1 MMHSLA
7 TRQIHLDFH
16 NSPYL
21 PDICGQF
28 DADAFAQTMADAHVN
43 SVTVF
48 ARCIH
53 GMAYYPTQYGQMH
66 PSLQGR
72 DFLREVIEALHAK
85 GIRAP
90 IYVTITWEQGVAD
103 AHPEWRQMHE
113 DGRFAEMATMQE
125 GHRRPGSRWL
135 LSDFLHPEY
144 QDFIEGYLG
153 EILDRYPV
161 DGLFVDMLFYDRY
174 NGFTSG
180 WSPSARAFREE
191 QQITGNDMEAHL
203 RFEARAQEAFTRKFT
218 ALVHE
223 RVPDAT
229 VFYNTP
235 NDFFLEAGEG
245 GARRMPYQTHAE
257 IESLP
262 SKLWGYQ
269 HFPRIARVMQAK
281 GKPWLSMTGR
291 FQKVWGDF
299 GGIKPQPALEYEC
312 FRAQALGGCNS
323 IGDQLLPEGKLD
335 ADAYDLIGR
344 VYAQCEEMESFYDG
358 TEIVRD
364 AGILNPQWP
373 GDDIARQ
380 EASLEAAIHLLA
392 DLRLECQ
399 VLDDA
404 ADFSAYRLLVL
415 PDEVRV
421 DDALAGRLLTYVE
434 GGGVLILSHRS
445 GWNGPGRSRLWEEL
459 GLEAAGEADMAPAY
473 WLPHTGSALE
483 GLCKQEKVV
492 YERGLNLKA
501 GEGWEVWM
509 DRINPHFQRN
519 DLKYCSHFQTPP
531 SGTPSGW
538 PSVLRKGKVIVFSD
552 PIFHEYRQCA
562 NRFVKDTLR
571 AALQE
576 VMGAP
581 RLQGLKETV
590 EAYCLRRGEDLHLTL
605 LHYIPYRKSEDCEVI
620 EAAQSFAG
628 QTLALDRPVS
638 KWVWVQGDNETE
650 LTPDAEGKVALPQH
664 DGRLCLRME
673 GYFK

>member
-1 MMHSLA
+1 MKTLA

-16 NSPYL
+16 NSPHL

-28 DADAFAQTMADAHVN
+28 DAKAFARSMKEAHVN

-72 DFLREVIEALHAK
+72 DFLGEAIEALHAE

-90 IYVTITWEQGVAD
+90 IYVTVTWEQGVAE
-103 AHPEWRQMHE
+103 AHPEWRQVHE
-113 DGRFAEMATMQE
+113 DGRFAEMSTMQE
-125 GHRRPGSRWL
+125 GVRRPGSRWL

-144 QDFIEGYLG
+144 QDYMEGYLR

-161 DGLFVDMLFYDRY
+161 DGFFVDMLFYDRY
-174 NGFTSG
+174 NGHTSG
-180 WSPSARAFREE
+180 WSEPARAFRKKAG
-191 QQITGNDMEAHL
+191 ISGRDMEAHL
-203 RFEARAQEAFTRKFT
+203 RFEARAQEATARKFT
-218 ALVHE
+218 SMIHE
-223 RVPDAT
+223 IAPEAT

-235 NDFFLEAGEG
+235 NDFFLEANEG
-245 GARRMPYQTHAE
+245 GSRRMPYQTHAE

-269 HFPRIARVMQAK
+269 HFPRIARGMQAS
-281 GKPWLSMTGR
+281 GISWLSMTGR

-335 ADAYDLIGR
+335 ADAYDLIGK
-344 VYAQCEEMESFYDG
+344 VYAQCEEAEPFYEG
-358 TEIVRD
+358 TGIVRD

-373 GDDIARQ
+373 GDDVARQ
-380 EASLEAAIHLLA
+380 EASLEAAVHLMA

-399 VLDDA
+399 VLNDE
-404 ADFSAYRLLVL
+404 ADFAAYALLVL

-421 DDALAGRLLTYVE
+421 SASLADRLLAYVAQ
-434 GGGVLILSHRS
+434 GGALLMSHRS
-445 GWNGPGRSRLWEEL
+445 GWQGEAQSPLWEGL
-459 GLEAAGEADMAPAY
+459 GLSAEGEAEMAPSY
-473 WLPHTGSALE
+473 SLPRPAAPLE
-483 GLCKQEKVV
+483 GICKQEKVI

-501 GEGWEVWM
+501 GPGWETWV
-509 DRINPHFQRN
+509 DRVDPHFQRS

-531 SGTPSGW
+531 SGKASAW
-538 PSVLRKGKVIVFSD
+538 PALLRKGRVLIFSE
-552 PIFHEYRQCA
+552 PIFLEYRNCA
-562 NRFVKDTLR
+562 NRFVKDALR
-571 AALQE
+571 ASLRE
-576 VMGAP
+576 ILGPP

-590 EAYCLRRGEDLHLTL
+590 EAYVLRKGEDLHLTL

-628 QTLALDRPVS
+628 QTLSFDRSVKELIWVRPDGEEALAKDGEAFV
-638 KWVWVQGDNETE
+638 
-650 LTPDAEGKVALPQH
+650 LPIQ
-664 DGRLCLRME
+664 DGRLCLRVE
-673 GYFK
+673 GYFTT

>member
-1 MMHSLA
+1 MNKLA

-21 PDICGQF
+21 PDICGDF
-28 DADAFAQTMADAHVN
+28 DAEVFAQTMADAHVN

-53 GMAYYPTQYGQMH
+53 GMAYYPTDFGQMH

-72 DFLREVIEALHAK
+72 DFLGEVIQALHEK

-90 IYVTITWEQGVAD
+90 IYVTVTWEQGVAK

-125 GHRRPGSRWL
+125 GQRRAGTRWEL
-135 LSDFLHPEY
+135 TDFLHPEY
-144 QDFIEGYLG
+144 QDYMEGYLN
-153 EILDRYPV
+153 EILDNYPV

-180 WSPSARAFREE
+180 WSPAARAFREE
-191 QQITGNDMEAHL
+191 QGITGNDMEAHL

-218 ALVHE
+218 TLIHE

-235 NDFFLEAGEG
+235 NDFFLEAEEG

-269 HFPRIARVMQAK
+269 HFPRVARVMQSK

-291 FQKVWGDF
+291 FQKIWGDF

-335 ADAYDLIGR
+335 GDAYDLIGK
-344 VYAQCEEMESFYDG
+344 VYAQCEEAEPFYEG
-358 TEIVRD
+358 TGIVKD
-364 AGILNPQWP
+364 VGILNPQYP
-373 GDDIARQ
+373 GEDIARQ
-380 EASLEAAIHLLA
+380 EASLEAAIHLFA

-404 ADFSAYRLLVL
+404 ADLSAYALVVL

-421 DDALAGRLLTYVE
+421 DAALAKRLLAYVE
-434 GGGVLILSHRS
+434 AGGRLILSHRS
-445 GWNGPGRSRLWEEL
+445 GWNGKGASPLWEEW
-459 GLEAAGEADMAPAY
+459 GLQVAGEAEMAPTY
-473 WLPHTGSALE
+473 WLPHPGSSLE
-483 GLCKQEKVV
+483 GLCKQEKVI
-492 YERGLNLKA
+492 YQRGVDIQSD
-501 GEGWEVWM
+501 GRWENWM
-509 DRINPHFQRN
+509 DRVNPHFQRS

-531 SGTPSGW
+531 SGKPSGFA
-538 PSVLRKGKVIVFSD
+538 SVLRKGNVVVFSD
-552 PIFHEYRQCA
+552 PIFLEYRECA

-571 AALQE
+571 AVVFEL
-576 VMGAP
+576 MGTP
-581 RLQGLKETV
+581 RLSGLKETV
-590 EAYCLRRGEDLHLTL
+590 EAYCLRKGDDLHLTL

-620 EAAQSFAG
+620 EASQSFAG
-628 QTLALDRPVS
+628 QTLTLDRPVES
-638 KWVWVQGDNETE
+638 IVWEQASGSSE
-650 LTPDAEGKVALPQH
+650 LLADAEGGFPLPIH
-664 DGRLCLRME
+664 DGRLCLRLP
-673 GYFK
+673 GYFS

>member
-1 MMHSLA
+1 MNSLA

-21 PDICGQF
+21 PDICGEF
-28 DADAFAQTMADAHVN
+28 DAEAFAQTMADAHVN

-66 PSLQGR
+66 PSLKGR
-72 DFLREVIEALHAK
+72 DFLGEVIEALHAK

-90 IYVTITWEQGVAD
+90 IYVTVTWEQGVAN

-113 DGRFAEMATMQE
+113 DGRFAEMSTMQE
-125 GHRRPGSRWL
+125 GQRRAGTRWEL
-135 LSDFLHPEY
+135 TDFLHPEY
-144 QDFIEGYLG
+144 QDFMLGYLT

-161 DGLFVDMLFYDRY
+161 DGFFVDMLFYDRY
-174 NGFTSG
+174 NGYTSG
-180 WSPSARAFREE
+180 WSPASRAFREE
-191 QQITGNDMEAHL
+191 QGISGNDMDAHL

-218 ALVHE
+218 TMIHE
-223 RVPDAT
+223 KAPDAT

-235 NDFFLEAGEG
+235 NDFFLEAEEG

-269 HFPRIARVMQAK
+269 HFPRIARVIQAK

-291 FQKVWGDF
+291 FQKIWGDF

-323 IGDQLLPEGKLD
+323 IGDQLLPEGRVD
-335 ADAYDLIGR
+335 ADAYDLIGK
-344 VYAQCEEMESFYDG
+344 VYAQCEEAEPFYEG

-373 GDDIARQ
+373 GEDIARQ
-380 EASLEAAIHLLA
+380 EASLEAAVHLLA
-392 DLRLECQ
+392 DLRFECQ
-399 VLDDA
+399 ILDDMSN
-404 ADFSAYRLLVL
+404 FSSYRLLVL

-421 DDALAGRLLTYVE
+421 EAPLASRLLAFVE
-434 GGGVLILSHRS
+434 QGGTLVMSHRS
-445 GWNGPGRSRLWEEL
+445 GWNGAGRSPLWEGL
-459 GLEAAGEADMAPAY
+459 GLAVEGVAEMAPAY
-473 WLPHTGSALE
+473 WLPHAGSALD
-483 GLCKQEKVV
+483 GLCKQEKVI
-492 YERGLNLKA
+492 YEQGLTIRA
-501 GEGWEVWM
+501 EDDWEVWM
-509 DRINPHFQRN
+509 DRVNPHFQRS
-519 DLKYCSHFQTPP
+519 DLRYCSHFQTPP
-531 SGTPSGW
+531 ARSVSGW
-538 PSVLRKGKVIVFSD
+538 PALLRKGNVLVFAD
-552 PIFHEYRQCA
+552 PIFLEYRKCA

-571 AALQE
+571 ASLTQ
-576 VMGAP
+576 VIGTP
-581 RLQGLKETV
+581 RLSGLKETV
-590 EAYCLRRGEDLHLTL
+590 ESYCLRKGEDLHLTL

-628 QTLALDRPVS
+628 QELKLDRSAS
-638 KWVWVQGDNETE
+638 KWVWVQGENMTE
-650 LTPDAEGKVALPQH
+650 LKPNGDGAVALPLH
-664 DGRLCLRME
+664 DGRLCLRVE
-673 GYFK
+673 QYFA